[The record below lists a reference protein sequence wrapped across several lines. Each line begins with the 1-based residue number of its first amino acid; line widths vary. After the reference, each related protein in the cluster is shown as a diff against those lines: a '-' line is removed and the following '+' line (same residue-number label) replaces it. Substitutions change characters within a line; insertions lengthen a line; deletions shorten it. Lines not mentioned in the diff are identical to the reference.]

1 MENGSPQKWCQMASK
16 RPVLKDTGILKFLV
30 RIFYNSRLLK
40 PFGVVRVVAEASKLF
55 SEGAERR
62 ELECLSRC
70 FLQIFI
76 NFRCLLGK
84 THVNSFCE
92 IIITCRSTENPGKS

>member
-1 MENGSPQKWCQMASK
+1 MASK

-55 SEGAERR
+55 SEGAEMRVGR
-62 ELECLSRC
+62 SFEVFFTD
-70 FLQIFI
+70 FL
-76 NFRCLLGK
+76 
-84 THVNSFCE
+84 
-92 IIITCRSTENPGKS
+92 